1 MGRTPQAYRLRSIAV
16 QGFNEN
22 ASILV
27 MLASY
32 AVLVS
37 ANVAIVPLLCG
48 FGLLV
53 SATIGLLML
62 RARRLPA

>member
-1 MGRTPQAYRLRSIAV
+1 M

-62 RARRLPA
+62 RARLLPA